1 MNNKDKVCRSEYYN
15 DNYFDDDSD
24 NTILDDDVIDYED
37 HSDKNKQKILKR
49 HPKKK
54 KHILRKLL
62 FKLLVFIL
70 LLIIIML
77 AVGYTLTL
85 FIPNVSN
92 VLIMATDAEGTRTDT
107 IMVASYNKNKD
118 NLTFISI
125 PRDTYV
131 TVDDD
136 IFTVMRSEFPQPG
149 SKSMKIN
156 TIHHFAGE
164 KYGVDFLKKE
174 VSKLLNLR
182 IDYYIK
188 LDFDAFRYV
197 IDAVGGIEFDVP
209 RDMKYSD
216 PYQDLYI
223 DLKKGMQHL
232 DGNQSEQLLRYRSG
246 YANADIG
253 RIDVQLSFI
262 KEFISQT
269 LSKGTILTHPSVYLN
284 AVFKY
289 NYLETDA
296 GIFDI
301 ISYGMLIGGINA
313 DNIDTCTLP
322 GYPAMRQGQSV
333 YLPKVSE
340 IVDTVSKIT
349 SN

>member
-1 MNNKDKVCRSEYYN
+1 MNNKDKIYRSEYYN
-15 DNYFDDDSD
+15 DNYCDNATADTHMENDD
-24 NTILDDDVIDYED
+24 LDYED
-37 HSDKNKQKILKR
+37 YNKINKR
-49 HPKKK
+49 RITISRPKKK
-54 KHILRKLL
+54 KHILRKFF
-62 FKLLVFIL
+62 FKLLIIIL
-70 LLIIIML
+70 SLIIIML
-77 AVGYTLTL
+77 STGYIFTL
-85 FIPNVSN
+85 FIPSISN

-107 IMVASYNKNKD
+107 IMVASYNKHKE
-118 NLTFISI
+118 NLTFLSI

-136 IFTVMRSEFPQPG
+136 TFAVMRDEFPQPG

-156 TIHHFAGE
+156 TVHHFAGE
-164 KYGVDFLKKE
+164 KYGVEFLKKE
-174 VSKLLNLR
+174 VSKLLNIK

-197 IDAVGGIEFDVP
+197 IDSVGGIEFDVP
-209 RDMKYSD
+209 KDMKYSD

-232 DGNQSEQLLRYRSG
+232 NGEQSEQLLRYRSG

-253 RIDVQLSFI
+253 RIDVQLNFV
-262 KEFISQT
+262 KAFISQT

-284 AVFKY
+284 AIFKY

-301 ISYGMLIGGINA
+301 ISYGMLLGGINT

-333 YLPKVSE
+333 YMPKVSE
-340 IVDTVSKIT
+340 IGDAVSKIT

>member
-1 MNNKDKVCRSEYYN
+1 MNNKEKVYRSEYYN
-15 DNYFDDDSD
+15 DNYCDDE
-24 NTILDDDVIDYED
+24 NDDVILEDDDLNYED
-37 HSDKNKQKILKR
+37 YSEKNKQKITKR
-49 HPKKK
+49 PLKKK
-54 KHILRKLL
+54 KHILRK
-62 FKLLVFIL
+62 FFFRMLVFVL

-77 AVGYTLTL
+77 AVGYVLTL

-107 IMVASYNKNKD
+107 IMVASYNKNKES
-118 NLTFISI
+118 LTFLSI

-136 IFTVMRSEFPQPG
+136 TFAVMRNEFPQPG

-156 TIHHFAGE
+156 TVHHFAGE

-174 VSKLLNLR
+174 VSKLLNIK

-209 RDMKYSD
+209 KDMKYSD

-232 DGNQSEQLLRYRSG
+232 NGEQSEQLLRYRSG

-253 RIDVQLSFI
+253 RIDVQLSFV
-262 KEFISQT
+262 KAFISQT
-269 LSKGTILTHPSVYLN
+269 LSKGTILTHPSVYLD

-289 NYLETDA
+289 NYLQTDA

-301 ISYGMLIGGINA
+301 ISYGMLMGGIET
-313 DNIDTCTLP
+313 DNINTYTFP

-340 IVDTVSKIT
+340 ISDLVSKIT